1 MDHSGMSWYE
11 IPSSARGAIIGFC
24 VGLFLSSLNQPG
36 LGVTAFVAFS
46 LIGIVADAIRYGW
59 KFYLIWTR
67 ECAWCSR
74 RITPFTRNRLLS
86 RDIKGSKHWY
96 CSPRCYTEWH
106 RRHYTDRKLFNVLNE
121 GSPLVSVSQG

>member
-11 IPSSARGAIIGFC
+11 IPSSTRGALIGFGAGALLASVGKLELGVFALFAFSIIG
-24 VGLFLSSLNQPG
+24 L
-36 LGVTAFVAFS
+36 LG
-46 LIGIVADAIRYGW
+46 DAVRYGW
-59 KFYLIWTR
+59 KLYSIWTR

-74 RITPFTRNRLLS
+74 RITPLTRNRLLS
-86 RDIKGSKHWY
+86 RDIKGSEHWY